1 MSWERAIG
9 PGWGD
14 PLLGQAQA
22 QVGGGAS
29 PLLILAILVGLAALL
44 YYVTHQE
51 AIG

>member
-22 QVGGGAS
+22 QVGAGAS
-29 PLLILAILVGLAALL
+29 PWLVVAILVAL
-44 YYVTHQE
+44 V
-51 AIG
+51 AILVWINEQPSRG